1 MKINP
6 GDLVFDVG
14 CNIGDKA
21 QTYLNMGAKVI
32 GFEPQKKC
40 ANYAAFRF
48 GDMDFTMEPIALSNY
63 KGNASLW
70 ESNAPTISSMSK
82 QFIDTV
88 KDGRFKEYSWGSEIK
103 VNVDTL
109 DNMIDKYGKPNY
121 IKIDVEGYEL
131 NVLKGLTQPIP
142 LISIEFTPELIENTL
157 VCIEYLGE
165 GKMYNY
171 GSQNNNYYTFDEWV
185 DKETIT
191 KYLESLKDYKIEFGD
206 VYIKTI

>member
-1 MKINP
+1 
-6 GDLVFDVG
+6 
-14 CNIGDKA
+14 
-21 QTYLNMGAKVI
+21 
-32 GFEPQKKC
+32 
-40 ANYAAFRF
+40 
-48 GDMDFTMEPIALSNY
+48 
-63 KGNASLW
+63 
-70 ESNAPTISSMSK
+70 
-82 QFIDTV
+82 
-88 KDGRFKEYSWGSEIK
+88 
-103 VNVDTL
+103 
-109 DNMIDKYGKPNY
+109 
-121 IKIDVEGYEL
+121 
-131 NVLKGLTQPIP
+131 